1 MTVESTRTQADAA
14 AGGGAAGYV
23 SQTDRIAAAAAEE
36 NDAFMGSEVRS
47 RRRARAHTHTSTRTQ
62 GRPSTHA
69 HAHAQARVAV
79 GLSHALS
86 RALRTHSPA
95 RLTAR
100 DAHARALSRTL
111 ARAQTDH
118 QQLLMRQQDTD
129 LEALSVSVQRLGGV
143 GKTIAE
149 ELETQATM
157 LDELDEEADTVLG
170 RLNATQR
177 RLQRLVKK
185 AGMRGQIC
193 MVVFLLI
200 TLCVLVAFTFYG

>member
-1 MTVESTRTQADAA
+1 MGSRRAADPFYLVREEIASEVRAAQASFARHAALARDATA
-14 AGGGAAGYV
+14 
-23 SQTDRIAAAAAEE
+23 RAAAE
-36 NDAFMGSEVRS
+36 R
-47 RRRARAHTHTSTRTQ
+47 Q
-62 GRPSTHA
+62 
-69 HAHAQARVAV
+69 
-79 GLSHALS
+79 
-86 RALRTHSPA
+86 
-95 RLTAR
+95 
-100 DAHARALSRTL
+100 TL
-111 ARAQTDH
+111 ARELETQCASAEWQLE
-118 QQLLMRQQDTD
+118 QLLMRQQDTD

-157 LDELDEEADTVLG
+157 LDDLDEEADTVLG

>member
-1 MTVESTRTQADAA
+1 
-14 AGGGAAGYV
+14 
-23 SQTDRIAAAAAEE
+23 
-36 NDAFMGSEVRS
+36 
-47 RRRARAHTHTSTRTQ
+47 
-62 GRPSTHA
+62 
-69 HAHAQARVAV
+69 
-79 GLSHALS
+79 
-86 RALRTHSPA
+86 
-95 RLTAR
+95 
-100 DAHARALSRTL
+100 
-111 ARAQTDH
+111 
-118 QQLLMRQQDTD
+118 MRQQDTD

-157 LDELDEEADTVLG
+157 LDELDEEAGTVLG